1 MSILLWRFWF
11 FILMKTLNL
20 TFTNYFIC
28 SFLFFYLS
36 IFDNI
41 SVNHQQTFITS
52 MLILNLVICFW
63 GNVFFMLCLSAAHTP
78 SVNLDNKPS
87 LSALTFM
94 VSLTFCSFGCHT
106 DPFLYCMS
114 EVLSTHSSNKAL
126 QILCLYITWSPKV
139 IAITEKTLLKLW
151 ENSHSPFI
159 GP

>member
-1 MSILLWRFWF
+1 MSILLWRFRF

-28 SFLFFYLS
+28 SLLFFYLS

-87 LSALTFM
+87 LSALNFNFLLIW
-94 VSLTFCSFGCHT
+94 VSHWSF
-106 DPFLYCMS
+106 PILYVWS
-114 EVLSTHSSNKAL
+114 FVNSFVKQGLAK
-126 QILCLYITWSPKV
+126 QILCLYITWRHKV